1 MKQLLDTAQKIKSME
16 IRGAGM
22 IARTAAAQLREYS
35 QRQKSGDISQ
45 FNDKMKIAAELLV
58 STRPTAVSLP
68 NAVRAVMRYSGET
81 VEEAKVD
88 INKRANDFIENS
100 ENAVRKIG
108 EIGAKRVRDGDT
120 IMTHCNSSAAISI
133 ISAAHKEGKNI
144 KVIATESR
152 PRWQGHLT
160 IKQLDN
166 EGITTSLIVDSA
178 VRYFMK
184 DVDIVVMGADAV
196 TANGSVINK
205 IGTSQLALC
214 AHEARKNV
222 IISAETYKFSPR
234 SLLGDL
240 IEIEERSSCEVID
253 DEILKC
259 YTHVS
264 VKNPAFDVTPREYI
278 DLICTEVGAI
288 PPEMAYIIIK
298 EHLGYSLDDINSN
311 GKSKASNQ
319 KY

>member
-16 IRGAGM
+16 IRGAGK
-22 IARTAAAQLREYS
+22 IARTVAAQLHNYS
-35 QRQKSGDISQ
+35 ESLNTGDISQ
-45 FNDKMKIAAELLV
+45 FNDKMKIAAELLI

-68 NAVRAVMRYSGET
+68 NAVHTVMRYVGET
-81 VEEAKVD
+81 VEEAKAD
-88 INKRANDFIENS
+88 INKRANDFIEDS

-133 ISAAHKEGKNI
+133 IAKAHKDGKNI
-144 KVIATESR
+144 KVLATESR

-160 IKQLDN
+160 IKQLDD
-166 EGITTSLIVDSA
+166 EGIKTSLIVDSA

-184 DVDIVVMGADAV
+184 EVDIVIMGADAV

-222 IISAETYKFSPR
+222 IIAAETYKFSPR

-240 IEIEERSSCEVID
+240 IEIEERSSSEVIS
-253 DEILKC
+253 DEILKG
-259 YTHVS
+259 YGHVS

-288 PPEMAYIIIK
+288 PPEMSYIIIK
-298 EHLGYSLDDINSN
+298 EHLGYSLEDINSN
-311 GKSKASNQ
+311 VKSKAFNQ

>member
-1 MKQLLDTAQKIKSME
+1 MKQLLDMAQKIKSME
-16 IRGAGM
+16 IRGAGR
-22 IARTAAAQLREYS
+22 IARTAAAQLRDYS
-35 QRQKSGDISQ
+35 ERQKSGDISQ
-45 FNDKMKIAAELLV
+45 FNDKMKIAAELLI

-68 NAVRAVMRYSGET
+68 NAVRAVMRYAGET
-81 VEEAKVD
+81 VVEAKAD

-133 ISAAHKEGKNI
+133 IATAHKEGKNI

-160 IKQLDN
+160 IKQLDD
-166 EGITTSLIVDSA
+166 EGIKTSLIVDSA

-184 DVDIVVMGADAV
+184 EVDIVIMGADAV
-196 TANGSVINK
+196 TVNGSVINK

-214 AHEARKNV
+214 AQEARKN
-222 IISAETYKFSPR
+222 IIIAAETYKFSPR

-240 IEIEERSSCEVID
+240 IEIEERSSSEVIS
-253 DEILKC
+253 DEKLKG

-298 EHLGYSLDDINSN
+298 EYLGYSLGDINSN
-311 GKSKASNQ
+311 GKSKVYNQ

>member
-1 MKQLLDTAQKIKSME
+1 MKQLSNTAQKIKNME

-22 IARTAAAQLREYS
+22 IARAAAAELRDYSQRIGMGKLEEFNNKMIEAAQLL
-35 QRQKSGDISQ
+35 I
-45 FNDKMKIAAELLV
+45 

-68 NAVRAVMRYSGET
+68 NAVRAVMRYKGDS
-81 VEEAKVD
+81 VDEAK
-88 INKRANDFIENS
+88 ANIKELADGFIMNS
-100 ENAVRKIG
+100 ESAVLKIG
-108 EIGAKRVRDGDT
+108 EIGAHRIRDGDT

-133 ISAAHKEGKNI
+133 MAAAHKDGKNI
-144 KVIATESR
+144 SVIATESR

-160 IKQLDN
+160 IRQLD
-166 EGITTSLIVDSA
+166 ETGIKTSLIVDSA

-184 DVDIVVMGADAV
+184 EVDLVVMGADAV

-205 IGTSQLALC
+205 IGTSQLALA

-222 IISAETYKFSPR
+222 IIAAETYKFSPR
-234 SLLGDL
+234 SLLGEL
-240 IEIEERSSCEVID
+240 IEIEERNSSEVIA
-253 DEILKC
+253 DEKLREFSN
-259 YTHVS
+259 VS

-298 EHLGYSLDDINSN
+298 EYLGWELGDMDQ
-311 GKSKASNQ
+311 GVK
-319 KY
+319 

>member
-1 MKQLLDTAQKIKSME
+1 MKQLENTAQKIKSME
-16 IRGAGM
+16 IRGAGK
-22 IARTAAAQLREYS
+22 IARVGAAELRDFSERVETVQLEEFNRKMKHAAQLL
-35 QRQKSGDISQ
+35 I
-45 FNDKMKIAAELLV
+45 

-68 NAVRAVMRYSGET
+68 NAIRALMRYEGDS
-81 VEEAKVD
+81 VAEAK
-88 INKRANDFIENS
+88 ANIRKLADGFIRNS

-108 EIGAKRVRDGDT
+108 EIGSRRVRDGDT
-120 IMTHCNSSAAISI
+120 IMTHCNSAAAISI
-133 ISAAHKEGKNI
+133 LAAAYKDGKNI

-160 IKQLDN
+160 IKQLD
-166 EGITTSLIVDSA
+166 ETGIKTSLIVDSA

-184 DVDIVVMGADAV
+184 DVDLVVMGADAV

-205 IGTSQLALC
+205 IGTSQLALA

-222 IISAETYKFSPR
+222 IIAAETYKFSPK
-234 SLLGDL
+234 SLLGEL
-240 IEIEERSSCEVID
+240 IEIEERSSSEVIP
-253 DEILKC
+253 DEKLKEFKN
-259 YTHVS
+259 VS

-298 EHLGYSLDDINSN
+298 DYLGWSISDINSE
-311 GKSKASNQ
+311 GMG
-319 KY
+319 